1 MRAPRSD
8 ARRSRHRILEAARTR
23 NLADLRHNDL
33 ARAAG
38 VGVATVYR
46 HFPTVQALVEA
57 LARDAL
63 EQLDT
68 ACAEAMAT
76 SDPWEAL
83 AGLVDQALDLQLRND
98 GVQDVLVREA
108 GHTPEVREIITA
120 ILDRY
125 DAVLRRAHEA
135 GVVHRSVTAHRL
147 KHLMCGVEHA
157 IRLGVPE
164 DRPAL
169 QAALLRGI
177 RRAG

>member
-8 ARRSRHRILEAARTR
+8 ALRSRHRILAVAREWDLE
-23 NLADLRHNDL
+23 NLRHNDL
-33 ARAAG
+33 ARTAG

-68 ACAEAMAT
+68 ACTDALAT

-83 AGLVDQALDLQLRND
+83 AGLVDEAIGLQLHND
-98 GVQDVLVREA
+98 GLQDVLVGGA
-108 GHTPEVREIITA
+108 SHTPEVREIIS
-120 ILDRY
+120 
-125 DAVLRRAHEA
+125 AVLDNSGAVMRRAHEA
-135 GVVHRSVTAHRL
+135 GVVHRSVTAQRL
-147 KHLMCGVEHA
+147 HHLVCGVVHA

-177 RRAG
+177 RRGG